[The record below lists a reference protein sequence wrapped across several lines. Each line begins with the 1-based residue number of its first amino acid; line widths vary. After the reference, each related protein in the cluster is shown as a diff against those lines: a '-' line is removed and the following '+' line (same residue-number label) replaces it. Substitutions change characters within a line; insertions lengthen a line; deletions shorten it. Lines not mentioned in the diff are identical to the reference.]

1 MFGIQINPDFSL
13 QYLDTS
19 IIQRTLVALFTL
31 ASAKEVI
38 LWLGENPCKAE
49 KIKHIWLSGM
59 M

>member
-1 MFGIQINPDFSL
+1 MNPDFSL
-13 QYLDTS
+13 QYLDTT